1 MLLSRLI
8 SSSMKLPRTRYIMLA
23 ISLLA
28 TQSPAVFSIG
38 RAMQVRMSTIMPP
51 EGFVWSAVPEL
62 NPTSFGTADAE
73 PAAISTTA
81 EPAQQIRVS
90 QTMEIKP
97 VAETSARATGL
108 ALALDDGT
116 RKSHSV
122 AENTAFVT
130 GFFRGIA
137 TKTAFSQLVCSLYF
151 VYEAMEKSF
160 DETKDAGVKA
170 LDYNS
175 LRRMPALE
183 EDMAYYFGT
192 EWRSTVRPSTATQEY
207 ASRVRKIAGTQPH
220 LLIAHMYTRYL
231 GDLFGGQMMGGMAR
245 RSLSLDDGRGTAFY
259 QFDEIPA
266 AKPFI
271 EKWYTQ
277 LNALE
282 LSDKQ
287 KQEIVDEAN
296 LVFALNIKL
305 FDELD
310 GNPAKALWALA
321 SDALKRAL
329 GIGSRSP

>member
-1 MLLSRLI
+1 
-8 SSSMKLPRTRYIMLA
+8 MKLPRTRYIMLA

-81 EPAQQIRVS
+81 EPAQQIRVSQVRMQSIGKKEQQSRVS

-175 LRRMPALE
+175 LA
-183 EDMAYYFGT
+183 
-192 EWRSTVRPSTATQEY
+192 
-207 ASRVRKIAGTQPH
+207 ASHACT
-220 LLIAHMYTRYL
+220 
-231 GDLFGGQMMGGMAR
+231 
-245 RSLSLDDGRGTAFY
+245 
-259 QFDEIPA
+259 
-266 AKPFI
+266 
-271 EKWYTQ
+271 
-277 LNALE
+277 
-282 LSDKQ
+282 
-287 KQEIVDEAN
+287 
-296 LVFALNIKL
+296 
-305 FDELD
+305 
-310 GNPAKALWALA
+310 
-321 SDALKRAL
+321 
-329 GIGSRSP
+329 